1 MSHRSPSLRFVI
13 GSVGLAALAALPLLA
28 QTGPPASQTL
38 SLTILTLKPG
48 TTQAYVEFQKN
59 EVIPVMQKAGQPWR
73 ESWRTATFGDPFEI
87 AHVTPISAFAQ
98 YDSPSPFRK
107 AIGEA
112 GYAAYLAKASTMV
125 ASQRTYAIR
134 TRPDLSYMADG
145 AARPKL
151 AILTRVDVR
160 ADKLADF
167 EAFIKGDWLSALKKG
182 GGKFYSVDQVV
193 YGGSTTEYMTLVGI
207 NSFADLDAGHPVTK
221 ALGEAGVVKLMATSG
236 TFTNQINRT
245 IIRLDPDL
253 SFAVKGSASG
263 N

>member
-1 MSHRSPSLRFVI
+1 MSHRSPAFRFAI
-13 GSVGLAALAALPLLA
+13 GFVCLAAIASLPLLA

-38 SLTILTLKPG
+38 SLTVLTLKPG
-48 TTQAYVEFQKN
+48 TVQAYVEFQKN
-59 EVIPVMQKAGQPWR
+59 EVIPVMQKAGQAWR

-87 AHVTPISAFAQ
+87 AHVTPISTFAQ
-98 YDSPSPFRK
+98 YDSPSAFRK
-107 AIGEA
+107 TIGEA

-134 TRPDLSYMADG
+134 TRPDLSYMADP
-145 AARPKL
+145 AAQPKL

-160 ADKLADF
+160 ADKLAEF
-167 EAFIKGDWLSALKKG
+167 EAFLKGDWLTALKKG
-182 GGKFYSVDQVV
+182 GGKHYLVNQVV

-207 NSFADLDAGHPVTK
+207 DSFADLDKGHPVTK
-221 ALGEAGVVKLMATSG
+221 ALGEAGLVKLMTTSG
-236 TFTNQINRT
+236 LYTKQIDRT